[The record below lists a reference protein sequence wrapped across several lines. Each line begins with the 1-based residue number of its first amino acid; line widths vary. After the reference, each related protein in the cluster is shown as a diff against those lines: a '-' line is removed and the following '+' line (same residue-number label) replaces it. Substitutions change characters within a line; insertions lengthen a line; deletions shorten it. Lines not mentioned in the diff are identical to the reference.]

1 MRRAL
6 RWSAL
11 LLIVAAATSSCTG
24 SDEAEPTAALP
35 PGVIAQ
41 VADTPISAE
50 LVREIV
56 GATGREAESVVRDL
70 VRGELFTSYVGAE
83 EPSLLRVAER
93 AAYARA
99 LLDAMRADA
108 LRSGGPITAREV
120 DELTRAR
127 WVELSRPRSVRT
139 AHAVALPRAPE
150 HRDAARALAERMK
163 DAVEGIVDPN
173 EFADRVRAVDEEHG
187 SPTAVEVRVE
197 ALPPVAEDGRTVP
210 VDVLDEGAPP
220 QLVPEYARAAN
231 DLQTPGAQSPV
242 VETDYGFHVLL
253 ALEIVPEVRVAPAD
267 LRGLVHDEAL
277 SLRARPERTRLV
289 EELREKTPIEV
300 ARNAMEL
307 TRLVGEA
314 R

>member
-1 MRRAL
+1 M
-6 RWSAL
+6 
-11 LLIVAAATSSCTG
+11 
-24 SDEAEPTAALP
+24 
-35 PGVIAQ
+35 
-41 VADTPISAE
+41 
-50 LVREIV
+50 
-56 GATGREAESVVRDL
+56 
-70 VRGELFTSYVGAE
+70 
-83 EPSLLRVAER
+83 
-93 AAYARA
+93 
-99 LLDAMRADA
+99 
-108 LRSGGPITAREV
+108 
-120 DELTRAR
+120 
-127 WVELSRPRSVRT
+127 
-139 AHAVALPRAPE
+139 
-150 HRDAARALAERMK
+150 
-163 DAVEGIVDPN
+163 
-173 EFADRVRAVDEEHG
+173 
-187 SPTAVEVRVE
+187 
-197 ALPPVAEDGRTVP
+197 P

>member
-1 MRRAL
+1 AGLSRGATLDRRGPPPRRARPVFADGSGCGVPVRPRCLGGAAGLGGPLRALRRRLGAASVDGLVASEGGCEMRRAL
-6 RWSAL
+6 RRSAL

-197 ALPPVAEDGRTVP
+197 ALPPVA
-210 VDVLDEGAPP
+210 
-220 QLVPEYARAAN
+220 
-231 DLQTPGAQSPV
+231 
-242 VETDYGFHVLL
+242 
-253 ALEIVPEVRVAPAD
+253 
-267 LRGLVHDEAL
+267 
-277 SLRARPERTRLV
+277 
-289 EELREKTPIEV
+289 
-300 ARNAMEL
+300 
-307 TRLVGEA
+307 
-314 R
+314 